1 MHSPT
6 AIYEV
11 RCPRC
16 DVSFPVGTRKCI
28 HCGNP
33 TVGADRVAI
42 LESMLE
48 SSTAPPPDDGYS
60 DLTEIPG
67 TVFFPDQNERELET
81 SDEPSSVGRSLIRS
95 LGGFIWVVVLIG
107 CTLARKCGGE

>member
-16 DVSFPVGTRKCI
+16 DVSFPVGTRNCI

-42 LESMLE
+42 LESMLG
-48 SSTAPPPDDGYS
+48 SSTAPDDEFS
-60 DLTEIPG
+60 DLTENPS
-67 TVFFPDQNERELET
+67 TVFFPDQSERELET

-107 CTLARKCGGE
+107 FTLARNCGGE